1 MPLSRTEVEALGHHL
16 HLRLLGSFAV
26 TVNGEVVT
34 LASPRLQTLL
44 AYLALHRA
52 EPQPRRRVAFL
63 FWPDSTETQAQTNLR
78 TLLHRLQAGLPHATN
93 IIRVEPQFLHW
104 AHDTTLTLDVAIF
117 ESALQQV
124 ATAQEASQAIAAIQ
138 AALATYTGDLL
149 PDSYDEWV
157 LSARD
162 RLHQLHLDALH
173 QLVTLLVQRRAY
185 PAALPYA
192 RQLAQHDPLNE
203 AARLLL
209 IRLHIHMNDA
219 AGALRAYNAYADT
232 LRDELGAEPG
242 AAIRQVA
249 QQLLTSAPQ
258 AVPAQASTMLVG
270 RVGEWTR
277 LQQHWRAAAA
287 GRPTLVV
294 LAGEAG
300 IGKTRLAEEWLRWAQ
315 REGATTAAA
324 HCYAAEGDLAYAPV
338 VTWLRSEP
346 LRSGLDALD
355 ALWLSEVS
363 RLLPELRAT
372 YPHVPAPAPLAEGWQ
387 RRQLFEAL
395 ARVLAALQ
403 RPLLL
408 LLDDLQ
414 WCDGETLA
422 WLHYLLRFD
431 LRAPLV
437 VVATVRVEE
446 VDASHPLV
454 ALFDALRHDARI
466 AEYALGPLSP
476 DETIAL
482 AQQVAAQ
489 PISAKHGRW
498 IYAETEG
505 NALFVVETV
514 RASLEAGASTLA
526 DERARDWIAPV
537 DAAASALPRGVH
549 AVLARRLQQ
558 VSRPTADLLRV
569 AAVIGRSFP
578 LAVLSRAAA
587 LDDDT
592 LVRGIDEL
600 CQRQIVRD
608 LGDDVYDFTHD
619 KLRTTAYGTLS
630 TARRRLL
637 HRRVADALAALH
649 ADAPDPVSGQIA
661 VHFERAGLSA
671 QAVAFYQ
678 RAAAMAQRVF
688 ANEEAIALLQRALS
702 LCSAADR
709 GTATE
714 LHELLGDMLAL
725 AGQHD
730 QAVASYQHAD
740 DGVEHAPLMR
750 ARLLRKVGAVL
761 TVQRRYPEA
770 QRAAETAEQALGPAP
785 GTADAAWWQEWVQL
799 QTDQMMLYYWQGRAD
814 RIGDLVEKV
823 RPVVERHGTPA
834 QRAGFFKGLVLLH
847 FRSDRY
853 VIADSTLHAA
863 RQSCLAQR
871 EAGLSSELAFVE
883 FNLGFTLLWRGELDE
898 SQAQLQAAL
907 ALAERIGD
915 VTTQSRCLTYLTV
928 LERKRGNVAAVQTLI
943 GRSVAVATAGQMA
956 EYVGAAHGNAAWVAW
971 RTGDSAAAARLGHAA
986 ITRWQ
991 ALTITYSFEW
1001 TARWPLLAV
1010 ALQRHALPEALEHA
1024 RHLLAAAQQR
1034 PPVALEGL
1042 LDQAVQ
1048 RASMGDMA
1056 LAHVL
1061 LTQAL
1066 DPAHQHGYL

>member
-1 MPLSRTEVEALGHHL
+1 MGHHL

-26 TVNGEVVT
+26 AVNGEAVT

-44 AYLALHRA
+44 AYLALHTA
-52 EPQPRRRVAFL
+52 EPQPRRRLAFL
-63 FWPDSTETQAQTNLR
+63 FWPDSTEAQAQTNLR
-78 TLLHRLQAGLPHATN
+78 TLLHRLQAVLPHATAL
-93 IIRVEPQFLHW
+93 IQIEPQFLHW
-104 AHDTTLTLDVAIF
+104 AQDTTLTLDVASF
-117 ESALQQV
+117 ESALEQAANTQDRD
-124 ATAQEASQAIAAIQ
+124 ASQAIAALQ
-138 AALATYTGDLL
+138 AALAAYSGDLL

-157 LSARD
+157 LPARE
-162 RLHQLHLDALH
+162 RLHQLYLGALH
-173 QLVTLLVQRRAY
+173 QLATLLAHRRAY
-185 PAALPYA
+185 AAALPYA
-192 RQLAQHDPLNE
+192 RQLVQHDPLNE

-209 IRLHIHMNDA
+209 IRLHIQMDDPA
-219 AGALRAYNAYADT
+219 AALRAYNAYADI

-242 AAIRQVA
+242 AALRQVG
-249 QQLLTSAPQ
+249 QQLLAGAPQ
-258 AVPAQASTMLVG
+258 VAPVLAATALVG
-270 RVGEWTR
+270 RVDEWTR
-277 LQQHWRAAAA
+277 LQQHWHAATA
-287 GRPTLVV
+287 GRSSLVV

-315 REGATTAAA
+315 REGAATAAA

-338 VTWLRSEP
+338 VAWLRSEP
-346 LRSGLDALD
+346 LRFGLNELE

-372 YPHVPAPAPLAEGWQ
+372 YPNVPAPAPLAEGWQ

-395 ARVLAALQ
+395 AHVLAALR

-446 VDASHPLV
+446 VDAGHPLV
-454 ALFDALRHDARI
+454 ALFDALRHDNRI
-466 AEYALGPLSP
+466 AEFALGPLSP
-476 DETIAL
+476 DETTAL
-482 AQQVAAQ
+482 AQQIAAQ
-489 PISAKHGRW
+489 TISAEHGRW

-514 RASLEAGASTLA
+514 RASLEAGASALS
-526 DERARDWIAPV
+526 DEPARNWIDPV
-537 DAAASALPRGVH
+537 DPAASALPRGVH

-558 VSRPTADLLRV
+558 VSRPSADLLRV

-619 KLRTTAYGTLS
+619 KLRATAYGALS

-637 HRRVADALAALH
+637 HRRVADALVALH
-649 ADAPDPVSGQIA
+649 AAALAPVSGQIA

-671 QAVAFYQ
+671 QAMAFYRQ
-678 RAAAMAQRVF
+678 AAAAAQRVF
-688 ANEEAIALLQRALS
+688 ANEESIALLQRAIS

-709 GTATE
+709 GTATA
-714 LHELLGDMLAL
+714 LHEQLGDMLTL
-725 AGQHD
+725 TGRHD
-730 QAVASYQHAD
+730 AAAASYECAND
-740 DGVEHAPLMR
+740 AGEHAALTC
-750 ARLLRKVGAVL
+750 ARLLRKVGAVR

-770 QRAAETAEQALGPAP
+770 QQAAEAAEHALGPVPSA
-785 GTADAAWWQEWVQL
+785 ADASWWQEWVQL
-799 QTDQMMLYYWQGRAD
+799 QTDQMMLYYWQGRPD

-863 RQSCLAQR
+863 RQSCVAQR
-871 EAGLSSELAFVE
+871 EAGQSSELAFVE
-883 FNLGFTLLWRGELDE
+883 FNLGFALLWRGELDE
-898 SQAQLQAAL
+898 AQAQLQAAL

-928 LERKRGNVAAVQTLI
+928 LERKRGNVEAVRALI
-943 GRSVAVATAGQMA
+943 ARSVAVATAGQMA
-956 EYVGAAHGNAAWVAW
+956 EYLGAAHGNAAWVAW
-971 RTGDSAAAARLGHAA
+971 RVGDSDEAQRSGHAA

-991 ALTITYSFEW
+991 ALTITYGFEW
-1001 TARWPLLAV
+1001 MARWPLLAV
-1010 ALQRHALPEALEHA
+1010 ALQRQELPEALEHA
-1024 RHLLAAAQQR
+1024 RRMLAATQQR
-1034 PPVALEGL
+1034 PPIALEGL
-1042 LDQAVQ
+1042 LEQAVQ
-1048 RASMGDMA
+1048 QARAEDTA
-1056 LAHVL
+1056 TAHTL

-1066 DPAHQHGYL
+1066 DPARQHGYL